1 MNLAYNMRYTRAAAA
16 LEAIRGAVRGAL
28 VAVGLIVL
36 VFVVVEGTRLLTEH
50 GLGDRLPAAD
60 GSEATPAPSPQP
72 PLQAGTTQ
80 MDRRLQALAN
90 HLARRY
96 RVAPEPIE
104 ELVHAAFAAGRLTQ
118 LDPLLILAV
127 IAIESRFNPIA
138 ESDYGARGLM
148 QVVPR
153 FHLEKLAGHG
163 GEATLLEPHTNILV
177 GTRILD
183 EYIQRTGSLEAGLQ
197 LYAGA
202 ADDPARG
209 YAQRVLAEQQR
220 LMQVLQS
227 MPSRPGPVAL
237 GDVRS

>member
-1 MNLAYNMRYTRAAAA
+1 MNLTYLRYMRATAA
-16 LEAIRGAVRGAL
+16 LDALKGAVRGAL
-28 VAVGLIVL
+28 VAVGVIVL
-36 VFVVVEGTRLLTEH
+36 VFVAIEGTRLLTGH
-50 GLGDRLPAAD
+50 RPGDRLPVAD
-60 GSEATPAPSPQP
+60 GPDATAAPSPQHSH
-72 PLQAGTTQ
+72 QVETIQ
-80 MDRRLQALAN
+80 MDRRLQVLAN

-96 RVAPEPIE
+96 RVAPEPLE

-127 IAIESRFNPIA
+127 IAVESRFNPIA

-220 LMQVLQS
+220 LAQVMRSL
-227 MPSRPGPVAL
+227 PSRPDAAAL
-237 GDVRS
+237 ANLRS